1 MAGDKNHPL
10 TRYRNKH
17 SLTLAA
23 FAAVVPTTKSTISRI
38 ESGYRQPGF
47 ALLRAIVAA
56 TRGELTAD
64 DIINF
69 EPPHKAMTGVPCAVA
84 GDT

>member
-1 MAGDKNHPL
+1 MADDNPHPL
-10 TRYRNKH
+10 TRYRQKY

-23 FAAVVPTTKSTISRI
+23 FAALVPTTKSTISRI

-69 EPPHKAMTGVPCAVA
+69 QHSANGEAA
-84 GDT
+84 

>member
-1 MAGDKNHPL
+1 MPADNPHPL
-10 TRYRNKH
+10 TRYRQKH

-23 FAAVVPTTKSTISRI
+23 FAALVPTTKGTISRI
-38 ESGYRQPGF
+38 ESGHRQPGF

-64 DIINF
+64 DLVNF
-69 EPPHKAMTGVPCAVA
+69 HHFAAAMSKERKSLNASR
-84 GDT
+84 